1 MHITNKTETEDTIF
15 EFTLSHSGL
24 PRNSFN
30 QTLVY
35 ILRGK
40 DGSDFAEI
48 DISQIITKTGNF
60 KERKISQRYIEEPR
74 NKKSGENLVNN
85 K

>member
-15 EFTLSHSGL
+15 EFTLFHSGS
-24 PRNSFN
+24 PRNSLS

-35 ILRGK
+35 ILKGE
-40 DGSDFAEI
+40 DGSEFAEI

-60 KERKISQRYIEEPR
+60 KERRISQLYIEEPGDKKPGESLVS
-74 NKKSGENLVNN
+74 NK
-85 K
+85 